1 MLKKNKRK
9 NKSPIKSNNKSYKKT
24 NYKYHKKSKSNEE
37 NTESS
42 SPISKTEIKNK
53 TIDEIIDLKDITEK
67 LGNSKIFCRDE
78 EKKEII
84 DFIKLK
90 ENNSKTLFVSG
101 QPGTGKTSL
110 IIEILN
116 NDLSN
121 NREYFLR
128 FSINCLSINS
138 TEDFYDAVFKYLND
152 ASIYNYFDASIY
164 NYFNEILDEKNSKN
178 IIKLLKG
185 TPNQNSF
192 QKILTILGKNPFII
206 LLDEID
212 FLYKKKKD
220 DYLFFSLLTIPYLTN
235 TGVKM
240 ILISNNA
247 DFDNE
252 IFPKLKNRNITIKK
266 IIFKPYTHKQLANIM
281 SLKLESIGLLKYF
294 SNDAIKF
301 LSTKMNKSGDIRP
314 IISIIKEIILNNKT
328 KMQNDSEFKINLSD
342 MFDIIKKKNIN
353 LNEILNSMTTEQK
366 IVVAAIYY
374 VIKNSGIK
382 IEEKIIFEK
391 YKSIKNYTN
400 TQMLNTEEF
409 RDILRNFIDVGLIES
424 LDNNKKLKKRVG
436 NMYKVKYSDEDLSL
450 IFQDP
455 LIFSLFNT
463 NQEEDNKSDGEK

>member
-1 MLKKNKRK
+1 MQKTNKRK
-9 NKSPIKSNNKSYKKT
+9 YKSPTKNNNKSHKKI
-24 NYKYHKKSKSNEE
+24 NNKSRKKSKSKEE

-53 TIDEIIDLKDITEK
+53 KIEEIIDIKDITEK

-90 ENNSKTLFVSG
+90 EKNSKTLFVSG

-110 IIEILN
+110 IVEILN

-121 NREYFLR
+121 NKEYFLK

-152 ASIYNYFDASIY
+152 APIY
-164 NYFNEILDEKNSKN
+164 NYFNEILKEENAKKL
-178 IIKLLKG
+178 IKLLKEK
-185 TPNQNSF
+185 PNQNSF
-192 QKILTILGKNPFII
+192 QKILTILGKTPFII

-281 SLKLESIGLLKYF
+281 TLKLEAIGLLKYF

-314 IISIIKEIILNNKT
+314 IISIIKEIILNNKS
-328 KMQNDSEFKINLSD
+328 KMQNEYDFKINLSD
-342 MFDIIKKKNIN
+342 MFEIIKKKNIN
-353 LNEILNSMTTEQK
+353 LNEILSSMTTEQK

-409 RDILRNFIDVGLIES
+409 RDILRNFVDVGLIES

-455 LIFSLFNT
+455 LIFSLFNS
-463 NQEEDNKSDGEK
+463 NQEEDNKIEGENK

>member
-9 NKSPIKSNNKSYKKT
+9 NKSPIKNNNKSYKKT
-24 NYKYHKKSKSNEE
+24 NYKYNKKSKSNEE
-37 NTESS
+37 NTESF

-138 TEDFYDAVFKYLND
+138 TEDFYDAVFKYLN
-152 ASIYNYFDASIY
+152 DASIY

>member
-1 MLKKNKRK
+1 MQKTNKRK
-9 NKSPIKSNNKSYKKT
+9 YKSPTKNNNKSHKKI
-24 NYKYHKKSKSNEE
+24 NNKSRKKSKSKGE

-53 TIDEIIDLKDITEK
+53 KIEEIIDIKDITEK

-90 ENNSKTLFVSG
+90 EKNSKTLFVSG

-110 IIEILN
+110 IVEILN

-121 NREYFLR
+121 NKEYFLK

-152 ASIYNYFDASIY
+152 APIY
-164 NYFNEILDEKNSKN
+164 NYFNEILKEENAKKL
-178 IIKLLKG
+178 IKLLKEK
-185 TPNQNSF
+185 PNQNSF
-192 QKILTILGKNPFII
+192 QKILTILGKTPFII

-281 SLKLESIGLLKYF
+281 TLKLEAIGLLKYF

-314 IISIIKEIILNNKT
+314 IISIIKEIILNNKS
-328 KMQNDSEFKINLSD
+328 KMQNEYDFKINLSD
-342 MFDIIKKKNIN
+342 MFEIIKKKNIN
-353 LNEILNSMTTEQK
+353 LNEILSSMTTEQK

-409 RDILRNFIDVGLIES
+409 RDILRNFVDVGLIES

-455 LIFSLFNT
+455 LIFSLFNS
-463 NQEEDNKSDGEK
+463 NQEEDNKIDGENK

>member
-1 MLKKNKRK
+1 MNTKNKRK
-9 NKSPIKSNNKSYKKT
+9 SQIPPKNQTKSYHKKT
-24 NYKYHKKSKSNEE
+24 NNRHRSKSKSKEA

-42 SPISKTEIKNK
+42 SPTSKTEIKRQN
-53 TIDEIIDLKDITEK
+53 IPEIFDIKDITEK

-78 EKKEII
+78 EKKEIL
-84 DFIKLK
+84 DFIQLK
-90 ENNSKTLFVSG
+90 EKNSKTLFVSG

-110 IIEILN
+110 ILEILN
-116 NDLSN
+116 NDLAEN
-121 NREYFLR
+121 KEYFLK

-138 TEDFYDAVFKYLND
+138 TDDFYENVFKYLND
-152 ASIYNYFDASIY
+152 PCRYNYF
-164 NYFNEILDEKNSKN
+164 EEKLGEKNQKN
-178 IIKLLKG
+178 LINILKE
-185 TPNQNSF
+185 TPSQNNF
-192 QKILTILGKNPFII
+192 QKILNILGKTPFII

-212 FLYKKKKD
+212 FLYKKRD
-220 DYLFFSLLTIPYLTN
+220 DFLFFSLLTIPYLTN
-235 TGVKM
+235 SGVKM

-281 SLKLESIGLLKYF
+281 TLKLESIGLLKFF

-314 IISIIKEIILNNKT
+314 IISIIKEIILNNKA
-328 KMQNDSEFKINLSD
+328 KIQNDSEFKITLND
-342 MFDIIKKKNIN
+342 TFEIIKKKNIN
-353 LNEILNSMTTEQK
+353 LSEILSSMTTEQK
-366 IVVAAIYY
+366 IVVTAIYY
-374 VIKNSGIK
+374 VIKSSGIK
-382 IEEKIIFEK
+382 LEEKVIFEK

-409 RDILRNFIDVGLIES
+409 RDILRNFVDVGLIES

-455 LIFSLFNT
+455 LIFSLFNI
-463 NQEEDNKSDGEK
+463 NQEEDNKIDGENK

>member
-9 NKSPIKSNNKSYKKT
+9 NKSPIKNNNKSYKKT
-24 NYKYHKKSKSNEE
+24 NYKYNKKSKSNEE

-53 TIDEIIDLKDITEK
+53 AIDEIIDLKDITEK

-138 TEDFYDAVFKYLND
+138 TEDFYDAVFKYLN
-152 ASIYNYFDASIY
+152 DASIY

>member
-1 MLKKNKRK
+1 MNTKNKRK
-9 NKSPIKSNNKSYKKT
+9 SQIPPKNQTKSYHKKT
-24 NYKYHKKSKSNEE
+24 NNRHRSKSKSKEA

-42 SPISKTEIKNK
+42 SPTSKTEIKRQN
-53 TIDEIIDLKDITEK
+53 ISEIFDIKDITEK

-78 EKKEII
+78 EKKEIL
-84 DFIKLK
+84 DFIQLK
-90 ENNSKTLFVSG
+90 EKNSKTLFVSG

-110 IIEILN
+110 ILEILN
-116 NDLSN
+116 NDLAEN
-121 NREYFLR
+121 KEYFLK

-138 TEDFYDAVFKYLND
+138 TDDFYENVFKYLND
-152 ASIYNYFDASIY
+152 PCRYNYF
-164 NYFNEILDEKNSKN
+164 EEKLGEKNQKTLIN
-178 IIKLLKG
+178 ILKE
-185 TPNQNSF
+185 TPSQNNF
-192 QKILTILGKNPFII
+192 QKILNILGKTPFII

-212 FLYKKKKD
+212 FLYKKRD
-220 DYLFFSLLTIPYLTN
+220 DFLFFSLLTIPYLTN

-281 SLKLESIGLLKYF
+281 TLKLESIGLLKFF

-314 IISIIKEIILNNKT
+314 IISIIKEIILNNKA
-328 KMQNDSEFKINLSD
+328 KIQNDSEFKITLND
-342 MFDIIKKKNIN
+342 TFEIIKKKNIN
-353 LNEILNSMTTEQK
+353 LSEILSSMTTEQK
-366 IVVAAIYY
+366 IVVTAIYY
-374 VIKNSGIK
+374 VIKSSGIK
-382 IEEKIIFEK
+382 LEEKVIFEK

-400 TQMLNTEEF
+400 TPMLNTEEF

-424 LDNNKKLKKRVG
+424 MDNNRKGRKKVG
-436 NMYKVKYSDEDLSL
+436 NLYKVKYSDDDLEL

-455 LIFSLFNT
+455 LIFSLFNSK
-463 NQEEDNKSDGEK
+463 QEDEDNKIENDR

>member
-1 MLKKNKRK
+1 MNTKNKRK
-9 NKSPIKSNNKSYKKT
+9 SQIPPKNQTKSYHKKT
-24 NYKYHKKSKSNEE
+24 NNRHRSKSKSKEA

-42 SPISKTEIKNK
+42 SPTSKTEIKRQN
-53 TIDEIIDLKDITEK
+53 IPEIFDIKDITEK

-78 EKKEII
+78 EKKEIL
-84 DFIKLK
+84 DFIQFK
-90 ENNSKTLFVSG
+90 EKNSKTLFVSG

-110 IIEILN
+110 ILEILN
-116 NDLSN
+116 NDLAEN
-121 NREYFLR
+121 KEYFLK

-138 TEDFYDAVFKYLND
+138 TDDFYENVFKYLND
-152 ASIYNYFDASIY
+152 PCRYNYF
-164 NYFNEILDEKNSKN
+164 EEKLGEKNQKTLIN
-178 IIKLLKG
+178 ILKE
-185 TPNQNSF
+185 TPSQNNF
-192 QKILTILGKNPFII
+192 QKILNILGKTPFII

-212 FLYKKKKD
+212 FLYKKRD
-220 DYLFFSLLTIPYLTN
+220 DFLFFSLLTIPYLTN

-281 SLKLESIGLLKYF
+281 TLKLESIGLLKFF

-314 IISIIKEIILNNKT
+314 IISIIKEIILNNKA
-328 KMQNDSEFKINLSD
+328 KIQNDSEFKITLND
-342 MFDIIKKKNIN
+342 TFEIIKKKNIN
-353 LNEILNSMTTEQK
+353 LSEILSSMTTEQK
-366 IVVAAIYY
+366 IVVTAIYY
-374 VIKNSGIK
+374 VIKSSGIK
-382 IEEKIIFEK
+382 LEEKVIFEK

-400 TQMLNTEEF
+400 TPMLNTEEF

-424 LDNNKKLKKRVG
+424 MDNNRKGRKKVG
-436 NMYKVKYSDEDLSL
+436 NLYKVKYSDDDLEL

-455 LIFSLFNT
+455 LIFSLFNSK
-463 NQEEDNKSDGEK
+463 QEDEDNKIENDR

>member
-1 MLKKNKRK
+1 MYQKNKRK
-9 NKSPIKSNNKSYKKT
+9 YTSPTKKT
-24 NYKYHKKSKSNEE
+24 KVYPKKTYNKNRTKSRSKEA

-42 SPISKTEIKNK
+42 SPISKTEIKDKN
-53 TIDEIIDLKDITEK
+53 IIEIFDFKDITEK
-67 LGNSKIFCRDE
+67 LGNSKIFCRDD
-78 EKKEII
+78 EKKEIM

-90 ENNSKTLFVSG
+90 EKNSKTLFVSG

-110 IIEILN
+110 IIEIIN
-116 NDLSN
+116 NDLYEN
-121 NREYFLR
+121 KEYFLK

-138 TEDFYDAVFKYLND
+138 TDDFYDAVFKYLND
-152 ASIYNYFDASIY
+152 PKIYNYFSET
-164 NYFNEILDEKNSKN
+164 FDEKKSDNLISILQEKP
-178 IIKLLKG
+178 
-185 TPNQNSF
+185 TQNSF
-192 QKILTILGKNPFII
+192 QKILNILGKTPFII

-212 FLYKKKKD
+212 FLYKKKD

-235 TGVKM
+235 SGVKM

-281 SLKLESIGLLKYF
+281 TLKLESIGLLKFF

-314 IISIIKEIILNNKT
+314 IISIVKEIILNNKS
-328 KMQNDSEFKINLSD
+328 KIQNNSDFKITLND
-342 MFDIIKKKNIN
+342 MFEIIKKKNIN
-353 LNEILNSMTTEQK
+353 LSEILSSMTTEQK

-382 IEEKIIFEK
+382 LEEKIIFEK
-391 YKSIKNYTN
+391 YKNIKHYTN
-400 TQMLNTEEF
+400 TPMLNTEEF

-424 LDNNKKLKKRVG
+424 MDNNRKGRKKAG
-436 NMYKVKYSDEDLSL
+436 NMYKIKYSDDDLSL

-455 LIFSLFNT
+455 LIFSLFNS
-463 NQEEDNKSDGEK
+463 NQEEED

>member
-1 MLKKNKRK
+1 MHPKNKRK
-9 NKSPIKSNNKSYKKT
+9 NISSPKKQT
-24 NYKYHKKSKSNEE
+24 KTYHKKTHSIYHGKSKSKEA

-42 SPISKTEIKNK
+42 SPISNNNNNISEILD
-53 TIDEIIDLKDITEK
+53 IKDITEK

-78 EKKEII
+78 EKKEIM
-84 DFIKLK
+84 DFIQLK
-90 ENNSKTLFVSG
+90 EKNSKTLFVSG

-110 IIEILN
+110 ILEILT
-116 NDLSN
+116 NDLAEN
-121 NREYFLR
+121 EEYFLK

-138 TEDFYDAVFKYLND
+138 TEDFYEAVFRYLND
-152 ASIYNYFDASIY
+152 PIRYNH
-164 NYFNEILDEKNSKN
+164 FNKILDNKISKSLISILKEKP
-178 IIKLLKG
+178 
-185 TPNQNSF
+185 TQNSF
-192 QKILTILGKNPFII
+192 QKILNILGNTPFII

-212 FLYKKKKD
+212 FLYKKKD
-220 DYLFFSLLTIPYLTN
+220 DFLFFSLLIIPYLTN
-235 TGVKM
+235 SGVKM

-281 SLKLESIGLLKYF
+281 TLKLESIGLLKYF

-314 IISIIKEIILNNKT
+314 IISIIKEIILNNKS
-328 KMQNDSEFKINLSD
+328 KIQNNSEFKITLND
-342 MFDIIKKKNIN
+342 MFEIIKKKNIN
-353 LNEILNSMTTEQK
+353 LSEILGSMTTEQK

-382 IEEKIIFEK
+382 LEEKIIFEK
-391 YKSIKNYTN
+391 YKNIKNYTN
-400 TQMLNTEEF
+400 TPMLNTEEF

-424 LDNNKKLKKRVG
+424 LDNNRKGRKKIG

-455 LIFSLFNT
+455 LIFNLFNS
-463 NQEEDNKSDGEK
+463 NQEDEEENKIDNDDKK

>member
-1 MLKKNKRK
+1 MQKTNKRK
-9 NKSPIKSNNKSYKKT
+9 YKSPTKNNNKSHKKI
-24 NYKYHKKSKSNEE
+24 NNKSRKKSKSKEE

-53 TIDEIIDLKDITEK
+53 KIEEIIDIKDITEK

-90 ENNSKTLFVSG
+90 EKNSKTLFVSG

-110 IIEILN
+110 IVEILN

-121 NREYFLR
+121 NKEYFLK

-152 ASIYNYFDASIY
+152 APIY
-164 NYFNEILDEKNSKN
+164 NYFNEILKEENAKKL
-178 IIKLLKG
+178 IKLLKEK
-185 TPNQNSF
+185 PNQNSF
-192 QKILTILGKNPFII
+192 QKILTILGKTPFII

>member
-1 MLKKNKRK
+1 MQKTNKRK
-9 NKSPIKSNNKSYKKT
+9 YKSPTKNNNKSHKKI
-24 NYKYHKKSKSNEE
+24 NNKSRKKSKSKEE

-53 TIDEIIDLKDITEK
+53 KIEEIIDIKDITEK

-90 ENNSKTLFVSG
+90 EKNSKTLFVSG

-110 IIEILN
+110 IVEILN

-121 NREYFLR
+121 NKEYFLK

-152 ASIYNYFDASIY
+152 APIY
-164 NYFNEILDEKNSKN
+164 NYFNEILKEENAKKL
-178 IIKLLKG
+178 IKLLKEK
-185 TPNQNSF
+185 PNQNSF
-192 QKILTILGKNPFII
+192 QKILTILGKTPFII

-240 ILISNNA
+240 IIISNNA

-281 SLKLESIGLLKYF
+281 TLKLEAIGLLKYF

-314 IISIIKEIILNNKT
+314 IISIIKEIILNNKS
-328 KMQNDSEFKINLSD
+328 KMQNEYDFKINLSD
-342 MFDIIKKKNIN
+342 MFEIIKKKNIN
-353 LNEILNSMTTEQK
+353 LNEILSSMTTEQK

-409 RDILRNFIDVGLIES
+409 RDILRNFVDVGLIES

-455 LIFSLFNT
+455 LIFSLFNS
-463 NQEEDNKSDGEK
+463 NQEEDNKIDGENK

>member
-1 MLKKNKRK
+1 MQKTNKRK
-9 NKSPIKSNNKSYKKT
+9 YKSPTKNNNKSHKKI
-24 NYKYHKKSKSNEE
+24 NNKSRKKSKSKEE

-53 TIDEIIDLKDITEK
+53 KIEEIIDIKDITEK

-90 ENNSKTLFVSG
+90 EKNSKTLFVSG

-110 IIEILN
+110 IVEILN

-121 NREYFLR
+121 NKEYFLK

-152 ASIYNYFDASIY
+152 APIY
-164 NYFNEILDEKNSKN
+164 NYFNEILKEENAKKL
-178 IIKLLKG
+178 IKLLKEK
-185 TPNQNSF
+185 PNQNSF
-192 QKILTILGKNPFII
+192 QKILTILGKTPFII

-281 SLKLESIGLLKYF
+281 TLKLEAIGLLKYF

-314 IISIIKEIILNNKT
+314 IISIIKEIILNNKS
-328 KMQNDSEFKINLSD
+328 KMQNEYDFKINLSD
-342 MFDIIKKKNIN
+342 MFEIIKKKNIN
-353 LNEILNSMTTEQK
+353 LNEILSSMTTEQK

-409 RDILRNFIDVGLIES
+409 RDILRNFVDVGLIES

-436 NMYKVKYSDEDLSL
+436 NMYKVKYSDDDLSL

-455 LIFSLFNT
+455 LIFSLFNS
-463 NQEEDNKSDGEK
+463 NQEEDDKIDAENK

>member
-1 MLKKNKRK
+1 MQKTNKRK
-9 NKSPIKSNNKSYKKT
+9 YKSPTKNNNKSHKKI
-24 NYKYHKKSKSNEE
+24 NNKSRKKSKSKEE

-42 SPISKTEIKNK
+42 SPISKTEMKNK
-53 TIDEIIDLKDITEK
+53 KIEEIIDIKDITEK

-90 ENNSKTLFVSG
+90 EKNSKTLFVSG

-110 IIEILN
+110 IVEILN

-121 NREYFLR
+121 NKEYFLK

-152 ASIYNYFDASIY
+152 APIY
-164 NYFNEILDEKNSKN
+164 NYFNEILKEENAKKL
-178 IIKLLKG
+178 IKLLKEK
-185 TPNQNSF
+185 PNQNSF
-192 QKILTILGKNPFII
+192 QKILTILGKTPFII

-281 SLKLESIGLLKYF
+281 TLKLEAIGLLKYF

-314 IISIIKEIILNNKT
+314 IISIIKEIILNNKS
-328 KMQNDSEFKINLSD
+328 KMQNEYDFKINLSD
-342 MFDIIKKKNIN
+342 MFEIIKKKNIN
-353 LNEILNSMTTEQK
+353 LNEILSSMTTEQK

-409 RDILRNFIDVGLIES
+409 RDILRNFVDVGLIES

-455 LIFSLFNT
+455 LIFSLFNS
-463 NQEEDNKSDGEK
+463 NQEEDNKIDGENK

>member
-24 NYKYHKKSKSNEE
+24 NYKYHKKSNSNEE

-53 TIDEIIDLKDITEK
+53 TIEEIIDLKDITEK

-138 TEDFYDAVFKYLND
+138 TEDFYDAVFKYLN
-152 ASIYNYFDASIY
+152 DASIY

>member
-1 MLKKNKRK
+1 MQKTNKRK
-9 NKSPIKSNNKSYKKT
+9 YKSPTKNNNKSHKKI
-24 NYKYHKKSKSNEE
+24 NNKSRKKSKSKEE

-53 TIDEIIDLKDITEK
+53 KIEEIIDIKDITEK

-90 ENNSKTLFVSG
+90 EKNSKTLFVSG

-110 IIEILN
+110 IVEILN

-121 NREYFLR
+121 NKEYFLK

-152 ASIYNYFDASIY
+152 APIY
-164 NYFNEILDEKNSKN
+164 NYFNEILKEENSKKL
-178 IIKLLKG
+178 IKLLKEK
-185 TPNQNSF
+185 PNQNSF
-192 QKILTILGKNPFII
+192 QKILTILGKTPFII

-281 SLKLESIGLLKYF
+281 TLKLEAIGLLKYF

-314 IISIIKEIILNNKT
+314 IISIIKEIILNNKS
-328 KMQNDSEFKINLSD
+328 KMQNEYDFKINLSD
-342 MFDIIKKKNIN
+342 MFEIIKKKNIN
-353 LNEILNSMTTEQK
+353 LNEILSSMTTEQK

-409 RDILRNFIDVGLIES
+409 RDILRNFVDVGLIES

-455 LIFSLFNT
+455 LIFSLFNS
-463 NQEEDNKSDGEK
+463 NQEEDNKIEGENK

>member
-1 MLKKNKRK
+1 MYQKNKRK
-9 NKSPIKSNNKSYKKT
+9 NTSSPKKKTKSYPKKT
-24 NYKYHKKSKSNEE
+24 HDIYRGKSKSKEA

-42 SPISKTEIKNK
+42 SPISKTEANNNNIP
-53 TIDEIIDLKDITEK
+53 EILDIKDITEK

-78 EKKEII
+78 EKKEIM
-84 DFIKLK
+84 DFIQLK
-90 ENNSKTLFVSG
+90 EKNSKTLFVSG

-110 IIEILN
+110 ILEILT
-116 NDLSN
+116 NDLIDN
-121 NREYFLR
+121 EEYFLK

-138 TEDFYDAVFKYLND
+138 TDDFYEAVFRYLND
-152 ASIYNYFDASIY
+152 PIRYNH
-164 NYFNEILDEKNSKN
+164 FNKKLDNKISKN
-178 IIKLLKG
+178 LISILKEKP
-185 TPNQNSF
+185 TQNSF
-192 QKILTILGKNPFII
+192 QKILNILGNTPFII

-212 FLYKKKKD
+212 FLYKKKD
-220 DYLFFSLLTIPYLTN
+220 DFLFFSLLTIPYLTN
-235 TGVKM
+235 SGVKM

-281 SLKLESIGLLKYF
+281 TLKLESIGLLKYF

-328 KMQNDSEFKINLSD
+328 KIQNNSEFKITLND
-342 MFDIIKKKNIN
+342 MFEIIKKKNIN
-353 LNEILNSMTTEQK
+353 LSEILGSMTTEQK

-382 IEEKIIFEK
+382 LEEKIIFEK
-391 YKSIKNYTN
+391 YKNIKNYLN
-400 TQMLNTEEF
+400 TPMLNTEEF

-424 LDNNKKLKKRVG
+424 LDNNRKGRKKIG

-455 LIFSLFNT
+455 LIFSLFNS
-463 NQEEDNKSDGEK
+463 NQEEEENKIDNEDKK

>member
-1 MLKKNKRK
+1 MQKTNKRK
-9 NKSPIKSNNKSYKKT
+9 YKSPTKNNNKSHKKL
-24 NYKYHKKSKSNEE
+24 NNKSRKKSKSKEE

-42 SPISKTEIKNK
+42 SPTSKTEIKNK
-53 TIDEIIDLKDITEK
+53 KIEEIIDIKDITEK

-90 ENNSKTLFVSG
+90 EKNSKTLFVSG

-110 IIEILN
+110 IVEILN

-121 NREYFLR
+121 NKEYFLK

-152 ASIYNYFDASIY
+152 APIY
-164 NYFNEILDEKNSKN
+164 NYFNEILKEENAKKL
-178 IIKLLKG
+178 IKLLKEK
-185 TPNQNSF
+185 PNQNSF
-192 QKILTILGKNPFII
+192 QKILTILGKTPFII

-281 SLKLESIGLLKYF
+281 TLKLEAIGLLKYF

-314 IISIIKEIILNNKT
+314 IISIIKEIILNNKS
-328 KMQNDSEFKINLSD
+328 KMQNEYDFKINLSD
-342 MFDIIKKKNIN
+342 MFEIIKKKNIN
-353 LNEILNSMTTEQK
+353 LNEILSSMTTEQK

-409 RDILRNFIDVGLIES
+409 RDILRNFVDVGLIES

-455 LIFSLFNT
+455 LIFSLFNS
-463 NQEEDNKSDGEK
+463 NQEEDNKIDGENK

>member
-24 NYKYHKKSKSNEE
+24 NYKYHNKSKLNEE

-53 TIDEIIDLKDITEK
+53 TIEEIIDLKDITEK

-138 TEDFYDAVFKYLND
+138 TEDFYDAVFKYLN
-152 ASIYNYFDASIY
+152 DASIY

-409 RDILRNFIDVGLIES
+409 RDILRNFVDVGLIES

-455 LIFSLFNT
+455 LIFSLFNS
-463 NQEEDNKSDGEK
+463 NQEEDNKIDGENK

>member
-1 MLKKNKRK
+1 MKNKRK
-9 NKSPIKSNNKSYKKT
+9 SQIPPKNQAKSYHKKT
-24 NYKYHKKSKSNEE
+24 NNRHRSKSKSKEA

-42 SPISKTEIKNK
+42 SPTSKTEIKRQN
-53 TIDEIIDLKDITEK
+53 ISEILDIKDITEK

-78 EKKEII
+78 EKKEIL
-84 DFIKLK
+84 DFIQLK
-90 ENNSKTLFVSG
+90 EKYSKTLFVSG

-110 IIEILN
+110 IVEILN
-116 NDLSN
+116 NDLAEN
-121 NREYFLR
+121 KEYFLK

-138 TEDFYDAVFKYLND
+138 TDDFYEGVFKYLND
-152 ASIYNYFDASIY
+152 PCRYNYFEEKLGEKSQKNLI
-164 NYFNEILDEKNSKN
+164 NILKE
-178 IIKLLKG
+178 
-185 TPNQNSF
+185 TPSQNTF
-192 QKILTILGKNPFII
+192 QKILNILGKTPFII

-212 FLYKKKKD
+212 FLYRKRD
-220 DYLFFSLLTIPYLTN
+220 DFLFFSLLTIPYLTN
-235 TGVKM
+235 SGVKM

-281 SLKLESIGLLKYF
+281 TLKLESIGLLKFF

-314 IISIIKEIILNNKT
+314 IISIVKEIILNNKA
-328 KMQNDSEFKINLSD
+328 KIQNDTEFKITLSD
-342 MFDIIKKKNIN
+342 TFEIIKKKNIN
-353 LNEILNSMTTEQK
+353 LSEILSSMTTEQK

-374 VIKNSGIK
+374 VIKSIGIK

-391 YKSIKNYTN
+391 YKNIKNYTN
-400 TQMLNTEEF
+400 TPMLNTEEF

-424 LDNNKKLKKRVG
+424 MDNYRKGRKKVG
-436 NMYKVKYSDEDLSL
+436 NMYKVKYSDDDLSL

-455 LIFSLFNT
+455 LIFSLFNS
-463 NQEEDNKSDGEK
+463 NQEEEDKKIENER

>member
-9 NKSPIKSNNKSYKKT
+9 NKSPIKSNNKSYKNT
-24 NYKYHKKSKSNEE
+24 NYKYNKKSKSNEE

-53 TIDEIIDLKDITEK
+53 TIEEIIDLKDITEK

-138 TEDFYDAVFKYLND
+138 TEDFYDAVFKYLN
-152 ASIYNYFDASIY
+152 DASIY

>member
-1 MLKKNKRK
+1 MHPKNKRK
-9 NKSPIKSNNKSYKKT
+9 NISSPKKQT
-24 NYKYHKKSKSNEE
+24 KTYHKKTHSIYHGKSKSKEA

-42 SPISKTEIKNK
+42 SPISNNNNNISEILD
-53 TIDEIIDLKDITEK
+53 IKDITEK

-78 EKKEII
+78 EKKEIM
-84 DFIKLK
+84 DFIQLK
-90 ENNSKTLFVSG
+90 EKNSKTLFVSG

-110 IIEILN
+110 ILEILT
-116 NDLSN
+116 NDLAEN
-121 NREYFLR
+121 EEYFLK

-138 TEDFYDAVFKYLND
+138 TEDFYEAVFRYLND
-152 ASIYNYFDASIY
+152 PIRYNH
-164 NYFNEILDEKNSKN
+164 FNKILDNKISKSLISILKEKP
-178 IIKLLKG
+178 
-185 TPNQNSF
+185 TQNSF
-192 QKILTILGKNPFII
+192 QKILNILGNTPFII

-212 FLYKKKKD
+212 FLYKKKD
-220 DYLFFSLLTIPYLTN
+220 DFLFFSLLTIPYLTN
-235 TGVKM
+235 SGVKM

-281 SLKLESIGLLKYF
+281 TLKLESIGLLKYF

-314 IISIIKEIILNNKT
+314 IISIIKEIILNNKS
-328 KMQNDSEFKINLSD
+328 KIQNNSEFKINLND

-353 LNEILNSMTTEQK
+353 LSEILSSMTTEQK
-366 IVVAAIYY
+366 IVVAAVYY
-374 VIKNSGIK
+374 VVKSSGIK
-382 IEEKIIFEK
+382 LEEKIIFEK
-391 YKSIKNYTN
+391 YKNIKNYTN
-400 TQMLNTEEF
+400 TPMLNTEEF

-424 LDNNKKLKKRVG
+424 LDNNRKGRKKIG

-455 LIFSLFNT
+455 LIFNLFNS
-463 NQEEDNKSDGEK
+463 NQEDEEENKIDNDDKK

>member
-1 MLKKNKRK
+1 MNKNKRK
-9 NKSPIKSNNKSYKKT
+9 SQIPPKAQTKSYQKKSNNRHRS
-24 NYKYHKKSKSNEE
+24 KSKSKEA

-42 SPISKTEIKNK
+42 SPTSKTEIKHQNNS
-53 TIDEIIDLKDITEK
+53 EILDIKDITEK

-78 EKKEII
+78 EKKEIL
-84 DFIKLK
+84 DFIQLK
-90 ENNSKTLFVSG
+90 EKNSKTLFVSG

-110 IIEILN
+110 IVEILN
-116 NDLSN
+116 DDLAEN
-121 NREYFLR
+121 KEYFLK
-128 FSINCLSINS
+128 FQINCLSINS
-138 TEDFYDAVFKYLND
+138 TDDFYENVFKYLND
-152 ASIYNYFDASIY
+152 PIRYNYFE
-164 NYFNEILDEKNSKN
+164 EILGDKKQKNL
-178 IIKLLKG
+178 IQILKE
-185 TPNQNSF
+185 PPSQNSF
-192 QKILTILGKNPFII
+192 QKILNNLGKTPFII

-212 FLYKKKKD
+212 FLYRKRD

-235 TGVKM
+235 SGVKM

-281 SLKLESIGLLKYF
+281 TLKLEAIGLSKFF

-314 IISIIKEIILNNKT
+314 IISIVKEIILNNKS
-328 KMQNDSEFKINLSD
+328 KIQNDTEFKITLND
-342 MFDIIKKKNIN
+342 TFEIIKKKNIN
-353 LNEILNSMTTEQK
+353 LSEILSSMTTEQK

-374 VIKNSGIK
+374 VVKANGVK

-391 YKSIKNYTN
+391 YKNIKKYTN
-400 TQMLNTEEF
+400 TSMLNTEEF

-424 LDNNKKLKKRVG
+424 MDNNRKGRKKVG
-436 NMYKVKYSDEDLSL
+436 NMYKVKYSDDDLSL

-455 LIFSLFNT
+455 LIFSLFNS
-463 NQEEDNKSDGEK
+463 NQEEEDKKIDNER

>member
-1 MLKKNKRK
+1 MNTKNKRK
-9 NKSPIKSNNKSYKKT
+9 SQIPPKNQTKSYHKKT
-24 NYKYHKKSKSNEE
+24 NNRHRSKSKSKEA

-42 SPISKTEIKNK
+42 SPTSKTEIKRQN
-53 TIDEIIDLKDITEK
+53 ISEIFDIKDITEK

-78 EKKEII
+78 EKKEIL
-84 DFIKLK
+84 DFIQLK
-90 ENNSKTLFVSG
+90 EKNSKTLFVSG

-110 IIEILN
+110 ILEILN
-116 NDLSN
+116 NDLAEN
-121 NREYFLR
+121 KEYFLK

-138 TEDFYDAVFKYLND
+138 TDDFYENVFKYLND
-152 ASIYNYFDASIY
+152 PCRYNYF
-164 NYFNEILDEKNSKN
+164 EEKLGEKNQKN
-178 IIKLLKG
+178 LINILKE
-185 TPNQNSF
+185 TPSQNNF
-192 QKILTILGKNPFII
+192 QKILNILGKTPFII

-212 FLYKKKKD
+212 FLYKKRD
-220 DYLFFSLLTIPYLTN
+220 DFLFFSLLTIPYLTN

-281 SLKLESIGLLKYF
+281 TLKLESIGLLKFF

-314 IISIIKEIILNNKT
+314 IISIIKEIILNNKA
-328 KMQNDSEFKINLSD
+328 KIQNNSEFKITLND
-342 MFDIIKKKNIN
+342 TFEIIKKKNIN
-353 LNEILNSMTTEQK
+353 LSEILSSMTTEQK
-366 IVVAAIYY
+366 IVVTAIYY
-374 VIKNSGIK
+374 VIKSSGIK
-382 IEEKIIFEK
+382 LEEKVIFEK

-400 TQMLNTEEF
+400 TPMLNTEEF

-424 LDNNKKLKKRVG
+424 MDNNRKGRKKVG
-436 NMYKVKYSDEDLSL
+436 NLYKVKYSDDDLEL

-455 LIFSLFNT
+455 LIFSLFNSK
-463 NQEEDNKSDGEK
+463 QEDEDNKIENDR